1 MTTQNQ
7 NSSVYMD
14 LLREM
19 HADVAEDLAIN
30 LDRESEKC
38 SKILKT
44 RGLPALI
51 EWLELKLLPFL
62 DCKPARGPE
71 YRELFQKSPYYVGH
85 DESAMS
91 MDDVR
96 VFAHVRQIYSLF
108 RKLTSVECLEADE
121 AAFAAWQARMKEH
134 YGPLTT
140 SQEVLAETLSSLI
153 TDLPDL
159 DSRSYP
165 APDIGPGASFEKRNR
180 RARPCYYYDKRFA
193 FRGAEYEVP
202 HGSRSVCVPKT
213 FRRKRLIFVEPASR
227 MLAQKA
233 IQRWFHEQAATR
245 YPYKRYMRLEDQ
257 SYQRALLMNEHA
269 ASIDLSDASDHID
282 RRIMWLFF
290 KNHPNLRSALF
301 YNRSV
306 REEVSGTL
314 ITSFATMGN
323 ATTFPTMTFLLY
335 AVIRLAELEAQDSGY
350 TVKCQSGVFGDD
362 IVVDRVIAGSVIGLL
377 TRLGLK
383 VNTSKS
389 YVVGPFK
396 ESCGK
401 DVFNGLDV
409 TPTKV
414 KDLTA
419 VNSESWSR
427 LIRYANSL
435 LVAGYW
441 RASDVLVSTILS
453 RWPRTTF
460 GPVGSEDCLWSFS
473 LTLIK
478 RDSFQGMT
486 LSQVRK
492 FSNSRT
498 PFGVWNKYIQAVE
511 PWVPRVRHMGT
522 LSQDDVPNL
531 DFWLANGQRAVDG
544 DISV

>member
-1 MTTQNQ
+1 MTTQNH

-30 LDRESEKC
+30 LDRECEKC
-38 SKILKT
+38 SKVLST
-44 RGLPALI
+44 RGLSALI
-51 EWLELKLLPFL
+51 EWLEQKLLPFL
-62 DCKPARGPE
+62 DCRPTKSPE
-71 YRELFQKSPYYVGH
+71 YQELFRKSPYYLSH
-85 DESAMS
+85 DDRDLT

-108 RKLTSVECLEADE
+108 RKLTSIECLETDE
-121 AAFAAWQARMKEH
+121 VAFAAWQARMKEH
-134 YGPLTT
+134 CGPLST
-140 SQEVLAETLSSLI
+140 SQEVTANTLSSI
-153 TDLPDL
+153 ISDLPDL

-180 RARPCYYYDKRFA
+180 RDRPDFYYDSRFSL
-193 FRGAEYEVP
+193 RGAVRETP
-202 HGSRSVCVPKT
+202 MGSRSVCVPKT
-213 FRRKRLIFVEPASR
+213 FRRKRLIFVEPSSR

-257 SYQRALLMNEHA
+257 SYQRHLLMNEHA

-290 KNHPNLRSALF
+290 KNHPNLRSCLF
-301 YNRSV
+301 FNRSV
-306 REEVSGTL
+306 REEISGT
-314 ITSFATMGN
+314 IVTSFATMGN

-335 AVIRLAELEAQDSGY
+335 AVVRLAELEALDKGY
-350 TVKCQSGVFGDD
+350 RVKCQSGVFGDD
-362 IVVDRVIAGSVIGLL
+362 IVVDRVIAGSVIGIL
-377 TRLGLK
+377 TRLGLH

-401 DVFNGLDV
+401 DVFNGFDV

-419 VNSESWSR
+419 VNSEHWSR

-441 RASDVLVSTILS
+441 HASDVLVSTILS

-460 GPVGSEDCLWSFS
+460 GPIGSEDCLWSYS

-492 FSNSRT
+492 FSNSRM

-511 PWVPRVRHMGT
+511 PWIPRVKH
-522 LSQDDVPNL
+522 LSVLSKDSPANL
-531 DFWLANGQRAVDG
+531 DFWLANERRACDAT
-544 DISV
+544 